1 MCGSIASDSSHAGTV
16 AGPSRGV
23 DRILDLG
30 DLDELAFVARGI
42 ARQDEVRRT
51 AAGFVG
57 YGATRPG
64 DRVLVGVDS
73 QTDPSITDAIAG
85 ALREMGASVDVVVAE
100 VEPDRMFTEVD
111 EIDVAMRR
119 QPWVERPRRWEGLP
133 WIEELARTRG
143 YDLLVHGK
151 GGAIPKVDHRYE
163 GFPWVVRDHFDRAS
177 NLYPRALH
185 RLINERTWQRITD
198 HPGDRL
204 HLTDPEGTNLSLTI
218 LGAPLRDTTR
228 HDYGMSPKWGH
239 LMAHPPT
246 PIEPE
251 DDSTGVIAGTLNHF
265 SRPFPRIE
273 VQVENARLTDIR
285 GGGAYG
291 DAWRKLEAESADTAY
306 PCFPAPGLFWLW
318 ELAIG
323 TNPKIARP
331 SGIELLSSGGFEWER
346 RRAGI
351 IHCGLGTR
359 WRSSEEVWA
368 GERHLLYG
376 HLHVHLMAAT
386 LRVETRDGA
395 TIPII
400 EAGRLSVYDDP
411 DVRDLAA
418 TFGDPDQLL
427 RDDWVPAIPGVTVP
441 GSYADY
447 AADPARHVYGPTA

>member
-1 MCGSIASDSSHAGTV
+1 MCGSIASESSAAGTV

-23 DRILDLG
+23 DRVLDLG
-30 DLDELAFVARGI
+30 DLGELAFVARGI

-85 ALREMGASVDVVVAE
+85 ALREMGASVDVVIAE

-133 WIEELARTRG
+133 WIEDLARTRG

-218 LGAPLRDTTR
+218 LGAPFHDTSR

-291 DAWRKLEAESADTAY
+291 DAWRTLEAESADTAY

-386 LRVETRDGA
+386 LHVETRGGA

-400 EAGRLSVYDDP
+400 EAGRLSAYDDP

-447 AADPARHVYGPTA
+447 AADPARHVYGPAA